1 MKLNQKLMG
10 NVHSDVT
17 AGVKKQA
24 VSKQKIYSLVDVK
37 KGGIL
42 VDIMRKAIRKRDFTG
57 V

>member
-1 MKLNQKLMG
+1 MG
-10 NVHSDVT
+10 NYHSDVT

-37 KGGIL
+37 KRGIL
-42 VDIMRKAIRKRDFTG
+42 VEVMRKAIRKRDFTG

>member
-1 MKLNQKLMG
+1 MG

-37 KGGIL
+37 KGGLL
-42 VDIMRKAIRKRDFTG
+42 VEIMRNAIRKRDFTG